1 MSEDASLQYE
11 RMHLDKILAGINVQ
25 ERGTRLD
32 ITTANNSI
40 KSLTAIKNGESL
52 SSIVALGGP
61 VMAKA
66 SIQTDSTVL
75 TAVGKGVIIEMDIET
90 AINYLEKY
98 LAEQNANLNKITSDQ
113 RTIINRMEA
122 IDEYFA
128 RANMPKEP
136 PPGN

>member
-11 RMHLDKILAGINVQ
+11 RMHLDKILASINVQ

-128 RANMPKEP
+128 RANMSKEP
-136 PPGN
+136 PLGN